1 MLTATSSRLY
11 FLFISYHH
19 SFLPP
24 PPCISFPSLLS
35 SLSSFFCPKDHLPLH
50 LHPPPGHNPPFS
62 PCLRLPNN
70 PCMQTYTTLQ
80 QQTSNEWPP
89 LITGEILTLLLKVFL
104 YTHHWGHLRQNNE
117 ENLPHFDRSW
127 ILSVQISQNLRTRMS
142 QHCRYRLHRLHSSH
156 QSLPGE
162 GWYDGR
168 AWREYRQIWVI
179 RKGIHEITWLAGLIP
194 RGDYETHCIFC
205 PSPPYL
211 IASLHP
217 THLESVCIWLQGH
230 CLRYSI
236 KHSKIISKYKCQ

>member
-89 LITGEILTLLLKVFL
+89 LITGEILTLLLKVFFV
-104 YTHHWGHLRQNNE
+104 YT
-117 ENLPHFDRSW
+117 P
-127 ILSVQISQNLRTRMS
+127 LRTPKTKQWGESPSFWPFLNPQRS
-142 QHCRYRLHRLHSSH
+142 NKPKFENQNVTALSISPPPPALLSPITPRRGLVWW
-156 QSLPGE
+156 QSLARISTDLGDQERYPRDHMTG
-162 GWYDGR
+162 GPHPS
-168 AWREYRQIWVI
+168 WRLWNTLYLLSLTTIPYR
-179 RKGIHEITWLAGLIP
+179 IP
-194 RGDYETHCIFC
+194 
-205 PSPPYL
+205 PSHTPRICVYL
-211 IASLHP
+211 VARPLSP
-217 THLESVCIWLQGH
+217 VF
-230 CLRYSI
+230 Y
-236 KHSKIISKYKCQ
+236 